1 MSDKTKHRL
10 IIGAILIAI
19 ILLWFWLRKNPQ
31 AAQVVQKAA
40 SDLGLPDLGLMPYVP
55 PTPLNFDGDN
65 LGSYVPAQMPGV
77 QTNMRGYTPCNFC
90 LQSVTKVTTP
100 APVPVIPPSP
110 TPQQVMMYPA
120 PRSYSSF
127 SGTPAN
133 NSRPF
138 DIRTP
143 QGALAMGMGYMGGI

>member
-1 MSDKTKHRL
+1 MNDKTKHRL
-10 IIGAILIAI
+10 IVGAIIVAI

-40 SDLGLPDLGLMPYVP
+40 SDLGLPDLGLLPFIP
-55 PTPLNFDGDN
+55 PGSVNYGDD
-65 LGSYVPAQMPGV
+65 LGSYVPAQMPGI

-100 APVPVIPPSP
+100 APVPVIQPAP

-120 PRSYSSF
+120 PRNYVSF
-127 SGTPAN
+127 TSNPVQDARPPMRMQWGGT
-133 NSRPF
+133 F
-138 DIRTP
+138 
-143 QGALAMGMGYMGGI
+143 